1 MKKRWALLGIVAMIL
16 IIGVAGINYKMYKE
30 QEAKEV
36 NVNNIFPKA
45 KETIANMDG
54 DIAVISNPSSMLVLV
69 NKNRRLP
76 DGYRPPDLV
85 VPKVRYSSEGDQEK
99 KR

>member
-36 NVNNIFPKA
+36 NVSNIFPKA

-54 DIAVISNPSSMLVLV
+54 DIAVISNPSS
-69 NKNRRLP
+69 
-76 DGYRPPDLV
+76 DTCTC
-85 VPKVRYSSEGDQEK
+85 E
-99 KR
+99 